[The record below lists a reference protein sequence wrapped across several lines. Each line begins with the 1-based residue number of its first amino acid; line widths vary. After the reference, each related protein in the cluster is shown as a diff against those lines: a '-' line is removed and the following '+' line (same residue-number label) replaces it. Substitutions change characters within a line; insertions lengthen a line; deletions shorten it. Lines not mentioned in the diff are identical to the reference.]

1 MFTFRCVISLL
12 NFIRDRTFERAKKLA
27 MSKPSMRQQNIYE
40 RHRNSLQLSTDLVE
54 NTEQP
59 NVFKIRSSDKKVYY
73 EVSVLDEVC
82 HEKSCF
88 LKCPECTVCLHTFMC
103 TCPDSLVLNNMCKHI
118 HLVRRKLDERDE
130 VTPGNA
136 IHGMEVDTMY
146 IQAELDT
153 IAANVDKS
161 YEGEPHEIQNQ
172 IKHLCAR
179 IEELSSRTLNK
190 EVLLQL
196 KVQLNAALNTFL
208 SLSKADSYSNIRAT
222 SNVPS
227 NKNMDKQQR
236 FYSIKKKRKRD
247 ICMKFAKPT
256 RDEKERFE
264 KEPEWLPTFIS
275 RSYPV
280 HASAEEKHMTLQ
292 RNAEKSFTER
302 GETQF
307 FSFVC

>member
-1 MFTFRCVISLL
+1 
-12 NFIRDRTFERAKKLA
+12 
-27 MSKPSMRQQNIYE
+27 
-40 RHRNSLQLSTDLVE
+40 
-54 NTEQP
+54 
-59 NVFKIRSSDKKVYY
+59 
-73 EVSVLDEVC
+73 
-82 HEKSCF
+82 
-88 LKCPECTVCLHTFMC
+88 
-103 TCPDSLVLNNMCKHI
+103 MCKHI

-161 YEGEPHEIQNQ
+161 YEGEPHKIQNQ

-208 SLSKADSYSNIRAT
+208 SLSKADSYSNIRVT

-227 NKNMDKQQR
+227 NKNVDKQQR

-302 GETQF
+302 EQRKALMLIGIRQQRKHVGKISPHDLLFDEEHPSIGILDF
-307 FSFVC
+307 EERYSELENLFSNDAWEMVTKASM